1 MTRIPR
7 STTASDPAGAEEQAA
22 GRAPGRPLE
31 PRGGRLRAGL
41 RLLVAAAWTAISY
54 LTAEMGAFLTLP
66 VPRARIRLRQVL
78 VRTWARGLAHI
89 LGMRIR
95 STGTPP
101 RAPFF
106 LASNH
111 LSYMDIILLYT
122 RLDGVFIAKRDMRRW
137 PLLGPLAHRMG
148 TIWVNREVRRDAV
161 RVLDEI
167 DEAVARGDGVI
178 LFAEGTTS
186 AGDGLLPMKPA
197 LFDWAAREQFPVHY
211 ATIGYRTP
219 PGSPPAHLAVCWW
232 GDMPFGGHLVDLCR
246 LAKFEAVVEFGPAP
260 IVAPTRGELA
270 RRVERAIADRFVPV
284 VDKEQPGS

>member
-1 MTRIPR
+1 
-7 STTASDPAGAEEQAA
+7 
-22 GRAPGRPLE
+22 
-31 PRGGRLRAGL
+31 
-41 RLLVAAAWTAISY
+41 
-54 LTAEMGAFLTLP
+54 
-66 VPRARIRLRQVL
+66 
-78 VRTWARGLAHI
+78 
-89 LGMRIR
+89 
-95 STGTPP
+95 
-101 RAPFF
+101 
-106 LASNH
+106 
-111 LSYMDIILLYT
+111 MDIILLYT

>member
-1 MTRIPR
+1 
-7 STTASDPAGAEEQAA
+7 
-22 GRAPGRPLE
+22 
-31 PRGGRLRAGL
+31 
-41 RLLVAAAWTAISY
+41 
-54 LTAEMGAFLTLP
+54 
-66 VPRARIRLRQVL
+66 
-78 VRTWARGLAHI
+78 
-89 LGMRIR
+89 MRIR